1 MSSGVIQW
9 SVGRSGSTLIRRV
22 LEYLLG
28 DVDYQHP
35 RDVPMAHLVHRHPD
49 LMLHEGYNPFAGL
62 DSKIFG
68 DLHDDGYSSS
78 GWLAAAK
85 KMVCTV
91 RHPIDILASLLR
103 INDEDI
109 EELLEIDMLSDYANK
124 LSYSHLNFWNRI
136 EVQAKDNVLIL
147 KYESFWN
154 NFDYIFD
161 KLENFFQFKI
171 PEQDKKNIE
180 DKFCIKSHLKI
191 QKKIE
196 GSHSKNENLF
206 DTRDKESHIHGGHIA
221 NPQPGDA
228 RSIFDGDRILFL
240 ENTFK
245 EYIQNWES
253 VE

>member
-1 MSSGVIQW
+1 
-9 SVGRSGSTLIRRV
+9 
-22 LEYLLG
+22 
-28 DVDYQHP
+28 
-35 RDVPMAHLVHRHPD
+35 MASLMHMHPD
-49 LMLHEGYNPFAGL
+49 TWCHEGYNPFASFL
-62 DSKIFG
+62 PKIFG
-68 DLHDDGYSSS
+68 DLYDGGYSSS
-78 GWLAAAK
+78 GWLEERK

-103 INDEDI
+103 IHDEDI
-109 EELLEIDMLSDYANK
+109 EELEIDTLSDFTDR

-136 EVQAKDNVLIL
+136 ESQAKDNALIL

-171 PEQDKKNIE
+171 PERDKKNIE

-196 GSHSKNENLF
+196 DSYSKNENLF
-206 DTRDKESHIHGGHIA
+206 HTRDKESYIHGGHIA